1 MYTSILTIKSGL
13 GQVLIEVLGSI
24 DEKVTV
30 VVTIQEK

>member
-13 GQVLIEVLGSI
+13 GQVLIEVLGSM
-24 DEKVTV
+24 DGKVTD